1 MAPNTFGLL
10 ILQIGAFP
18 KIMRKISVK
27 KSLLKMK
34 DKKKPVEKGKID
46 LLVESERR
54 KICNNLLTVTYV

>member
-1 MAPNTFGLL
+1 
-10 ILQIGAFP
+10 
-18 KIMRKISVK
+18 
-27 KSLLKMK
+27 MK